1 MIMKPAKAYS
11 GTQSV
16 VRALR
21 LLKLFHAARPDLSF
35 AQIQARSGLNRSTAF
50 RMLTALEA
58 EGMIERH
65 PATEGYRLGPQIAAL
80 GQRATVTCALGDL
93 ARGEMTELAE
103 STGALVVL
111 GTLDGEQP
119 VVHGKGEIPA
129 FSTAPGSEGM
139 VPRIGGGL
147 PAHATSIGKV
157 LLAHL
162 SDFERAQILSC
173 GLPRLT
179 DKTLTN
185 LERLNQD
192 LDFIRT
198 HGYGLSMEEMRED
211 FSCVAVPVHDADGRV
226 VAALGIGGPAQ
237 QLPRT
242 MLEQWS
248 EQLKAASACITRDL
262 GGVAVA

>member
-1 MIMKPAKAYS
+1 MKLAKAYS

-65 PATEGYRLGPQIAAL
+65 PATDGYRLGPQIAAL
-80 GQRATVTCALGDL
+80 GQRASVACSLGDL
-93 ARGEMTELAE
+93 ARNGMTELAQA
-103 STGALVVL
+103 SGALVQL
-111 GTLDGEQP
+111 ATLDGDGP
-119 VVHGKGEIPA
+119 VSLGDGQVPEFNASFGAQGLI
-129 FSTAPGSEGM
+129 
-139 VPRIGGGL
+139 PRIGGGL
-147 PAHATSIGKV
+147 PAHASSIGKV

-162 SDFERAQILSC
+162 PDGEREEVLSC

-185 LERLNQD
+185 RERLDQD
-192 LDFIRT
+192 LEFIRT
-198 HGYGLSMEEMRED
+198 HGYGLSIEEMQQD
-211 FSCVAVPVHDADGRV
+211 FCCVAVPVHDADGRV
-226 VAALGIGGPAQ
+226 VAALGIGGPTQ
-237 QLPRT
+237 ELPRT